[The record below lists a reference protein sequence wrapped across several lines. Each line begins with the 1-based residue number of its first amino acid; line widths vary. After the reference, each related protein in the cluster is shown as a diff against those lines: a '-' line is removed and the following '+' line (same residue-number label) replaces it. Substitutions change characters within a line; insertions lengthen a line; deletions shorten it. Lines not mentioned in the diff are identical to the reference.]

1 MKLLSELSK
10 ETGALYKRIY
20 SRGFSPWW
28 LAFGVNAH
36 VAKNLTW
43 SNKEL
48 PRVLCLSWEPRGGM
62 GLDTTTSCGF
72 QLDATT

>member
-28 LAFGVNAH
+28 LAFGGNAH
-36 VAKNLTW
+36 VAQKFDVV
-43 SNKEL
+43 E
-48 PRVLCLSWEPRGGM
+48 
-62 GLDTTTSCGF
+62 
-72 QLDATT
+72 